1 MCNVCNVCN
10 VCNALSLRAP
20 LHACSDIAAVCC
32 DSRIVRWQEIL
43 SPSSLCTA
51 VFDEIIPSRKR
62 WDYLSFLLSRIFGDP
77 KELCSNGERKNDGA
91 LISIHRNPLAKSLLT
106 RGVFRSLFWR
116 RLGFGRVVRL
126 LEWAEEGCEGL
137 KHGCYD
143 LPCVYFLSSLCHS
156 GDIRLVH
163 CLASPPSRW
172 WGHRK

>member
-1 MCNVCNVCN
+1 MCNVCN

-77 KELCSNGERKNDGA
+77 KELCSNGESRIGSRLNCGRAAGLFD
-91 LISIHRNPLAKSLLT
+91 LPDECDCFISIHRNPLAKSLLT
-106 RGVFRSLFWR
+106 IGILERPQGYWNHLELF
-116 RLGFGRVVRL
+116 GTPSGL
-126 LEWAEEGCEGL
+126 LEQPFGL
-137 KHGCYD
+137 LERSKPATG
-143 LPCVYFLSSLCHS
+143 
-156 GDIRLVH
+156 
-163 CLASPPSRW
+163 
-172 WGHRK
+172 

>member
-1 MCNVCNVCN
+1 MRLTWGLVTDMSFPEKSRHPYSKMCNVCN

-77 KELCSNGERKNDGA
+77 KELCSNGERPPGTPKSSARMGRAESEVGSTAAELQFFSIFLMNAIA
-91 LISIHRNPLAKSLLT
+91 L
-106 RGVFRSLFWR
+106 FRFI
-116 RLGFGRVVRL
+116 
-126 LEWAEEGCEGL
+126 E
-137 KHGCYD
+137 
-143 LPCVYFLSSLCHS
+143 
-156 GDIRLVH
+156 IR
-163 CLASPPSRW
+163 
-172 WGHRK
+172 

>member
-10 VCNALSLRAP
+10 ALTCMSKHYCTVCNALSLRAP

-106 RGVFRSLFWR
+106 RGILERPKGNWNGLRPWNAAGFLPAPWR
-116 RLGFGRVVRL
+116 
-126 LEWAEEGCEGL
+126 
-137 KHGCYD
+137 HY
-143 LPCVYFLSSLCHS
+143 
-156 GDIRLVH
+156 
-163 CLASPPSRW
+163 
-172 WGHRK
+172 

>member
-10 VCNALSLRAP
+10 ALTCMSKHYCTVCNALSLRAP

-77 KELCSNGERKNDGA
+77 KELCSNGERPPGTPKSSARMGRAESEVGSTAAELQVFSIFLMNAIA
-91 LISIHRNPLAKSLLT
+91 L
-106 RGVFRSLFWR
+106 FRFI
-116 RLGFGRVVRL
+116 
-126 LEWAEEGCEGL
+126 E
-137 KHGCYD
+137 
-143 LPCVYFLSSLCHS
+143 
-156 GDIRLVH
+156 IR
-163 CLASPPSRW
+163 
-172 WGHRK
+172 